1 MSISYGKRI
10 NLGRVHILCGG
21 FGSEGPH
28 YHLDNHTAYC
38 VASVDGLLFSCK
50 ECLISSLRSKRFH
63 SSYSAKNGAGA
74 SAGAKKK
81 ILFLLSFQFSR
92 RTRAEP
98 LATQATLLE
107 AHFLSR
113 GGSRGRVQGCAPP
126 PPR

>member
-81 ILFLLSFQFSR
+81 SFFCSRSSFLDELARNRLLR
-92 RTRAEP
+92 RLP
-98 LATQATLLE
+98 Y
-107 AHFLSR
+107 
-113 GGSRGRVQGCAPP
+113 
-126 PPR
+126 